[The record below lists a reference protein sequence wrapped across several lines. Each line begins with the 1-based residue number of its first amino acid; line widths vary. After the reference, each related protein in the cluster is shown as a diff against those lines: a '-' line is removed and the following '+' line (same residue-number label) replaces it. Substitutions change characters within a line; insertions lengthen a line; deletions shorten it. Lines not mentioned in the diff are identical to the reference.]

1 MAKKLV
7 IVMMALLMLVPASIF
22 AIDLIGL
29 RVGPAALL
37 NTTLDLEAENMGID
51 PEMLKDPSSY
61 TFGADIRMNLSVIEV
76 NALALVTPPGID
88 EELALDVY
96 ANAGL
101 SLSLFDILR
110 LGVSAGPNF
119 TVNIGE
125 TVETDG
131 LEPDPMEWGLNL
143 RATADLEL
151 GDFSI
156 GISGLMATG
165 YSLTQLAELEDPMM
179 IFTNP
184 EIKAGVSAMFAI
196 F

>member
-37 NTTLDLEAENMGID
+37 NTTLDLEAENMGIN

-101 SLSLFDILR
+101 SLSLFNILR
-110 LGVSAGPNF
+110 LGISAGPNF

-125 TVETDG
+125 EVGTDLG
-131 LEPDPMEWGLNL
+131 PDPMEWGLNL
-143 RATADLEL
+143 RGTADLEL

-165 YSLTQLAELEDPMM
+165 YSLTDIADIDPALL
-179 IFTNP
+179 FTNP